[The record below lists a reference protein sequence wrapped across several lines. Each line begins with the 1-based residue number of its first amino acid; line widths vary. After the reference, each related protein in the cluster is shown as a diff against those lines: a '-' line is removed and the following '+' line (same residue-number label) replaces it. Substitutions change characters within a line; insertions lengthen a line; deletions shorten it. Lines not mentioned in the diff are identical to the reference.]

1 LIKIAAKEHAVP
13 EIIRM
18 GDPTS
23 HGGRVVEGSASDICQ
38 GKPIAFIGH
47 KTFCPLCKGSFP
59 IVEGSMS
66 TTFYGRGVALAGMKT
81 ACRAVLIATQHTDFV
96 TPSSH
101 SSTSSRT
108 ADQGPGVAT
117 TQSKATDN
125 DFDLVFLITDL
136 AGVALM
142 DCPYRI
148 ETKSGEKIDG
158 RTNSEGMT
166 TKIASKQAEQ
176 ATLHVYEPATTPI
189 NPAWDR

>member
-1 LIKIAAKEHAVP
+1 MP

-47 KTFCPLCKGSFP
+47 KTFCPICKGSFP

-81 ACRAVLIATQHTDFV
+81 ACGAVLIATQHTDFV

-101 SSTSSRT
+101 NSTSNRT
-108 ADQGPGVAT
+108 AEQSPGVAT
-117 TQSKATDN
+117 VKSKATDN
-125 DFDLVFLITDL
+125 EYDLAFVITDL

-142 DCPYRI
+142 DWPYCI
-148 ETKSGEKIDG
+148 ETKSGEKIEG
-158 RTNSEGMT
+158 RTDSEGMT
-166 TKIASKQAEQ
+166 AKIASKQAEQ
-176 ATLHVYEPATTPI
+176 ATLFAYEPEPAPI
-189 NPAWDR
+189 NPSWDR